1 MEDLHMNN
9 KTTTFVPKNDFSR
22 KIQFMLTKEE
32 MIREEVITTAQRLF
46 QRYGFSKT
54 TMEDIAKATGRGKS
68 TLYYYYKSKDEIF
81 EAVILKEADEVV
93 NTVTKATQAATSAE
107 EKLQTYLKTSFDI
120 IKSKMNL
127 YGAMREDVIDE
138 DNISFCRPSM
148 RDSLRQYNLRERQ
161 MVKELLLFGI
171 ENKEFT
177 TELKDNIDLVAYTV
191 ITALR
196 SIAIDMAFNEK
207 DTNSF
212 FKEDKIDVMITILL
226 RGLKY

>member
-1 MEDLHMNN
+1 MEDLHINN
-9 KTTTFVPKNDFSR
+9 KTTIFVPKNDFSR
-22 KIQFMLTKEE
+22 KIQFMLTKEV
-32 MIREEVITTAQRLF
+32 MIRKEVIATAQRLF

-93 NTVTKATQAATSAE
+93 NTVTKATQGANSAE
-107 EKLQTYLKTSFDI
+107 EKLRTYLKTSFDI
-120 IKSKMNL
+120 LKSKMNL
-127 YGAMREDVIDE
+127 YGALKEEVIDE
-138 DNISFCRPSM
+138 DNVSFCRPSI
-148 RDSLRQYNLRERQ
+148 RDTLRQYNLKERQ

-177 TELKDNIDLVAYTV
+177 TELKGNIDLVAYIV
-191 ITALR
+191 ITSLR
-196 SIAIDMAFNEK
+196 SIAIDLTFNEK
-207 DTNSF
+207 DMNSF
-212 FKEDKIDVMITILL
+212 FEEDKINAMIAILL